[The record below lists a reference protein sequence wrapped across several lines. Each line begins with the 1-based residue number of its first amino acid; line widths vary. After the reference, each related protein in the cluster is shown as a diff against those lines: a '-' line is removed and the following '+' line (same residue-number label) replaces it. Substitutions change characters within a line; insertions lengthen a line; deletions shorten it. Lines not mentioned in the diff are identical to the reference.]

1 MRVLLLFCHPDEDSY
16 HAALHRAACAGLAR
30 AGHQVDDCDLYAEGF
45 CPVLSRAERI
55 AYHDTVRNC
64 APVQG
69 YVDRLRAA
77 EALVLCFPVWNF
89 GPPALLKG
97 FFDRVFL
104 PGVSFHLG
112 ESGQVRPGLRH
123 IRKLAAIT
131 SYGRRRLEAWLLG
144 DPPRKLVTRVLR
156 IQIRPA
162 ARVIYLAHY
171 HMNVSTAATR
181 ARFLARVERA
191 MARF

>member
-1 MRVLLLFCHPDEDSY
+1 MRVLLLFCHPVEDSY

-30 AGHQVDDCDLYAEGF
+30 GGHQVDDCDLYAEGF

-55 AYHDTVRNC
+55 GYHDTASNR

-69 YVDRLRAA
+69 YVDRLLAA
-77 EALVLCFPVWNF
+77 EALVLCFPIWNF

-112 ESGQVRPGLRH
+112 EDGQVRPALRQ

-156 IQIRPA
+156 VQIRPA

-171 HMNVSTAATR
+171 HMNVSTAASR

>member
-1 MRVLLLFCHPDEDSY
+1 
-16 HAALHRAACAGLAR
+16 
-30 AGHQVDDCDLYAEGF
+30 
-45 CPVLSRAERI
+45 
-55 AYHDTVRNC
+55 
-64 APVQG
+64 
-69 YVDRLRAA
+69 
-77 EALVLCFPVWNF
+77 
-89 GPPALLKG
+89 
-97 FFDRVFL
+97 VFL

-112 ESGQVRPGLRH
+112 ERGQVRPGLRH
-123 IRKLAAIT
+123 IGKLAAIT

-156 IQIRPA
+156 VQIRPA

-181 ARFLARVERA
+181 ARFVARVERA

>member
-1 MRVLLLFCHPDEDSY
+1 R
-16 HAALHRAACAGLAR
+16 
-30 AGHQVDDCDLYAEGF
+30 
-45 CPVLSRAERI
+45 
-55 AYHDTVRNC
+55 
-64 APVQG
+64 
-69 YVDRLRAA
+69 
-77 EALVLCFPVWNF
+77 
-89 GPPALLKG
+89 
-97 FFDRVFL
+97 
-104 PGVSFHLG
+104 
-112 ESGQVRPGLRH
+112 VRPGLRH
-123 IRKLAAIT
+123 IGKLAAIT

-156 IQIRPA
+156 VQIRPA